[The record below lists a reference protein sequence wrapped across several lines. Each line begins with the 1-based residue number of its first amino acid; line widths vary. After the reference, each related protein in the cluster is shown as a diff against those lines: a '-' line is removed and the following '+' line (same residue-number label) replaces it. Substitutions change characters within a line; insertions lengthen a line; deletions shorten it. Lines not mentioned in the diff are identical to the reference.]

1 MRSSQAFVI
10 PLIAASSLLMEQID
24 ATVISTAIPK
34 ISTTLG
40 VSVLDLKL
48 AISVY
53 LIGAAVSIPVSGWIA
68 DRFGT
73 RTTFL
78 WAMATF
84 IGSSILCGS
93 SSSFAQFVSARLLQ
107 GIGGSVMTL
116 AAQMIVLKTIAK
128 TDTVRILSYLSIPA
142 LIGPVLGPPI
152 GGFIATFFSWRWIFL
167 INVPIGLAG
176 MAAAALWIKNVR
188 EEHGLPFDWSGFCLV
203 ASGLVLTMFCTA
215 TLAQDFISV
224 PLSLTIGGIGIAALF
239 AYRTYAR
246 RTPRSLLHLALLR
259 IPTFRIGVLGGAF
272 ARVGLGATPFL
283 LPLMLQLGFGRTP
296 FESGLLT
303 CVPAAGSILLKTAA
317 PFLLG
322 RYGFRRALLWSIPLS
337 SLSIALLGYLT
348 PSTPFWI
355 VVALLFAGGCA
366 RSLQFAGLNTLTYAD
381 IPATEVTHASSL
393 ATAVQQFSLNLGL
406 SVGALFLAGSGWAR
420 DHRGT
425 AAQDF
430 LAAFIGVA
438 LVCLCALVL
447 VRQLAP
453 DAGSQLTDSRKSA

>member
-1 MRSSQAFVI
+1 MRKSQAFVI

-34 ISTTLG
+34 ISATLG
-40 VSVLDLKL
+40 VSALDLKM

-68 DRFGT
+68 GRFGT

-78 WAMATF
+78 WAMAIF
-84 IGSSILCGS
+84 VGSSILCGS
-93 SSSFAQFVSARLLQ
+93 SSSFGQFVGARLLQ
-107 GIGGSVMTL
+107 GVGGSVMTL

-128 TDTVRILSYLSIPA
+128 TDTVRVLSYLSIPA

-152 GGFIATFFSWRWIFL
+152 GGFIATYFSWRWIFL

-176 MAAAALWIKNVR
+176 MVAAALWIKNNR
-188 EEHGLPFDWSGFCLV
+188 DEHSLPFDWPGFSLA
-203 ASGLVLTMFCTA
+203 ASGLALTMFCAA
-215 TLAQDFISV
+215 TLAQSFIPAPV
-224 PLSLTIGGIGIAALF
+224 SLTIGGIGIAVLF
-239 AYRTYAR
+239 AYQAHAR

-283 LPLMLQLGFGRTP
+283 LPLMLQLGFGLTP
-296 FESGLLT
+296 LKSGLLT
-303 CVPAAGSILLKTAA
+303 CVPAAGSILLKTVA
-317 PFLLG
+317 PLVLG

-337 SLSIALLGYLT
+337 SLSIGLLGYMT
-348 PSTPFWI
+348 PATPYWI

-381 IPATEVTHASSL
+381 IPAKEVTHASSL
-393 ATAVQQFSLNLGL
+393 ATAFQQFSLNLGV
-406 SVGALFLAGSGWAR
+406 SAGALFLAGSGWAQ
-420 DHRGT
+420 DHRGI
-425 AAQDF
+425 AVLDF
-430 LAAFIGVA
+430 LPAFVGVA

-447 VRQLAP
+447 AGQLTS
-453 DAGSQLTDSRKSA
+453 DAGSQLTNSRKSA